1 MIWKF
6 VDDMSQKSFGQLIK
20 RWGTNNSFQNE
31 AVLYLTL
38 LTLIVLWESFW
49 QNQSFYLKNIFQESV
64 DHSDSEGESEK
75 SDFLKSEVKDF
86 EGNVKDEEDLEEDD
100 DQKDYSE
107 SESDS
112 DTIRMS
118 SSASETE
125 V

>member
-1 MIWKF
+1 
-6 VDDMSQKSFGQLIK
+6 MSQKSFGQLVK
-20 RWGTNNSFQNE
+20 GWGTNNSFQNE

-86 EGNVKDEEDLEEDD
+86 EGNVKDEEDMEEG
-100 DQKDYSE
+100 Y

>member
-38 LTLIVLWESFW
+38 LMLIVLWESFW

-86 EGNVKDEEDLEEDD
+86 EGNVKDEEDMEKDD
-100 DQKDYSE
+100 DQKDY

>member
-1 MIWKF
+1 
-6 VDDMSQKSFGQLIK
+6 MSQKSFGQLIK

-38 LTLIVLWESFW
+38 LMLIVLWESFW

-86 EGNVKDEEDLEEDD
+86 EGNVKDEEDMEEDD
-100 DQKDYSE
+100 DQEGY

>member
-1 MIWKF
+1 M
-6 VDDMSQKSFGQLIK
+6 
-20 RWGTNNSFQNE
+20 GTNFLFQNE

-86 EGNVKDEEDLEEDD
+86 EGNVKDVEDLEEEDD
-100 DQKDYSE
+100 DQENY

>member
-1 MIWKF
+1 MIWKV
-6 VDDMSQKSFGQLIK
+6 VDDMSQKSFGQLVK

-86 EGNVKDEEDLEEDD
+86 EGNVKDEEDIEEDN
-100 DQKDYSE
+100 DQEGY

>member
-6 VDDMSQKSFGQLIK
+6 VDDMSQKSFGQLFK

-86 EGNVKDEEDLEEDD
+86 EGNVKDEEDIEEDN
-100 DQKDYSE
+100 DQEGY

>member
-1 MIWKF
+1 M
-6 VDDMSQKSFGQLIK
+6 
-20 RWGTNNSFQNE
+20 
-31 AVLYLTL
+31 TL

-86 EGNVKDEEDLEEDD
+86 EGNVKDEEDIEEDN
-100 DQKDYSE
+100 DQEGY

>member
-1 MIWKF
+1 
-6 VDDMSQKSFGQLIK
+6 MSQKSFGQLIK

-38 LTLIVLWESFW
+38 LMLIVLWESFW

-86 EGNVKDEEDLEEDD
+86 EGNVKDEEDIEEDD
-100 DQKDYSE
+100 DQEGY

>member
-86 EGNVKDEEDLEEDD
+86 EGNVKDEEDLEEED
-100 DQKDYSE
+100 DQE
-107 SESDS
+107 GNSESDS